1 MDKHNKW
8 FHMNE
13 DHELTEE
20 EIQSALDDGILLT
33 KYGYFGYLLKT
44 RNLTDEEVDIYN
56 SRLEAESE
64 KTGEKLF

>member
-1 MDKHNKW
+1 MTN
-8 FHMNE
+8 MNE
-13 DHELTEE
+13 NHELTNE

-44 RNLTDEEVDIYN
+44 RNLTNEEADIYN
-56 SRLEAESE
+56 SWLEAESK